1 MDFVNETLLAAGWT
15 VGFQPDGREALVVV
29 AKGTFSLP
37 AGEDEALLAS
47 KQLPLVEADTFTGEP
62 GFSAPL
68 HETDF
73 AHRKPRCDVLLN
85 GKAWAP
91 KGRPAQTVPVSL
103 SLGGMTKAFAVHGPR
118 IWRKSLLGTPHPSAA
133 EHFTSLAISYDN
145 AFGGV
150 DTSQTDASRHKA
162 FLSNPVGRGFR
173 HHLENVDGVPMPNTE
188 EIRTPVTSPRGPYF
202 PMAFG
207 ALGRNWQ
214 PRAALAGTYDEQ
226 WVNEGIPF
234 FPKDFDDRY
243 FQAAPEDQ
251 QVPYPRGGETVT
263 LVNLSPR
270 GTLRFR
276 LPRLQVPVAFIP
288 HRGPAKQLDAALDT
302 VLIEPE
308 SSHVLLTWRLTWPLR
323 RDAFEMK
330 QVVVGGR
337 SRGWLRAHAVGKTYY
352 PNLDALA
359 RARRPSKGER
369 HG

>member
-1 MDFVNETLLAAGWT
+1 MDFVNETPLCAGWT
-15 VGFQPDGREALVVV
+15 VGFQPDGREVLVVV

-37 AGEDEALLAS
+37 ASEEEAPLAPT
-47 KQLPLVEADTFTGEP
+47 QLPLVEADTFTGEP

-68 HETDF
+68 HEADF

-85 GKAWAP
+85 GSAWAP
-91 KGRPAQTVPVSL
+91 GGKPAPVVPVSF
-103 SLGGMTKAFAVHGPR
+103 SLGGMTKSFAVHGPR
-118 IWRKSLLGTPHPSAA
+118 VWRKSLMGGPRSSEAQP
-133 EHFTSLAISYDN
+133 FTSLPISYDN

-150 DTSQTDASRHKA
+150 DTSQKDVARHKA
-162 FLSNPVGRGFR
+162 FLPNPVGRGFR
-173 HHLENVDGVPMPNTE
+173 HHLEEVDGVPMSNTE
-188 EIRTPVTSPRGPYF
+188 EIRTPITSPRGPYR

-207 ALGRNWQ
+207 ALGRNWH
-214 PRAALAGTYDEQ
+214 PRSAFAGTYDASWLSEDL
-226 WVNEGIPF
+226 PF

-251 QVPYPRGGETVT
+251 QVPYPRGGEAVT
-263 LVNLSPR
+263 LINLSPR

-288 HRGPAKQLDAALDT
+288 HQGPAKQVDAALDT
-302 VLIEPE
+302 VLVE
-308 SSHVLLTWRLTWPLR
+308 SDADRLLLTWRLTWPLR
-323 RDAFEMK
+323 RDAFELK

-359 RARRPSKGER
+359 RARGARKAGR